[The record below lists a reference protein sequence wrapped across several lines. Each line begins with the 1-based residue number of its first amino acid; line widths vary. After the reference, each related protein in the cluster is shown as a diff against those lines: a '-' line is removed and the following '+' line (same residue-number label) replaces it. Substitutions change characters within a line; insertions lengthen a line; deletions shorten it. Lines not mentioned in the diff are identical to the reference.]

1 MHQTEQTALFTA
13 SERQTMEWL
22 ALVASFKIKELEG
35 NPDSH
40 ELTLYTHKENVL
52 NILAK
57 VLRY

>member
-22 ALVASFKIKELEG
+22 ALVASLKIKELVD

-40 ELTLYTHKENVL
+40 KLTLYTRKEDVL

-57 VLRY
+57 VLQY